1 MTVRDIV
8 YIQLRRVHVKR
19 FSVKNYVCL
28 SFGCH
33 QFRNTITFQGH
44 AQQVN
49 NKPWDSAPK
58 RGGGMLATPRSTV
71 SQMYDSFI
79 QKRVLVDI
87 HTYIK
92 V

>member
-49 NKPWDSAPK
+49 NKPGTQFSAFESFF
-58 RGGGMLATPRSTV
+58 GSFVFQATDMVQITDKETDESGT
-71 SQMYDSFI
+71 
-79 QKRVLVDI
+79 LL
-87 HTYIK
+87 
-92 V
+92 

>member
-49 NKPWDSAPK
+49 NKPGTQFSAFESFFGSFVFK
-58 RGGGMLATPRSTV
+58 
-71 SQMYDSFI
+71 SQIWSRLDVYEIFYNAHHLE
-79 QKRVLVDI
+79 RLE
-87 HTYIK
+87 
-92 V
+92 